1 MRVTGFLE
9 AGVLPAGLR
18 LAVGLLGFLALVAI
32 RYPFDVTA
40 GRPARPKIELWMIG
54 PSPDVHLES
63 S

>member
-9 AGVLPAGLR
+9 AGLLAAGLR

-32 RYPFDVTA
+32 RYPFDVMA
-40 GRPARPKIELWMIG
+40 SRPARRKIELWMIG
-54 PSPDVHLES
+54 PSPDVPSES